1 MHVKKVEIFSL
12 FLSVLD
18 QEHFDLVTLN
28 LLWEVKITNTSF
40 IIIYKID
47 RTDHDP
53 VWSECVNFSISI
65 PVNVSCSIHV
75 NGN

>member
-28 LLWEVKITNTSF
+28 LLWEVKITNT
-40 IIIYKID
+40 
-47 RTDHDP
+47 TQ
-53 VWSECVNFSISI
+53 
-65 PVNVSCSIHV
+65 VS
-75 NGN
+75 